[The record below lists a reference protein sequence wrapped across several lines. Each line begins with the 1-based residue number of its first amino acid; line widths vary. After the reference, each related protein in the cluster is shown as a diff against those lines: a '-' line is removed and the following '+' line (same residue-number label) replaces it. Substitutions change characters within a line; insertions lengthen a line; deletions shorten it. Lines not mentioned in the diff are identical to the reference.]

1 MRYKFFNFL
10 FLLSF
15 TFSQS
20 FFYKTIGNESVSQ
33 SPQSLGLGNNI
44 GLVATNGYALLGN
57 PSNII
62 NENKSFTFNLSS
74 NLENVNERRS
84 FILKDSFGDFLTDA
98 DYVVNSI
105 RINNFSGGLTFNKSV
120 NNYIY
125 SIGLSYSP
133 IIDFSSKYREE
144 VRGKVNCEDGVPC
157 TRDVLAGYHNFNTDG
172 VINGLSIGS
181 ATQITTSMGNL
192 KFGISLLKTAE
203 SKINYVFSVD
213 TLHNEWSNLS
223 PIQSEVGNVKVGSNS
238 SFNYG
243 FVFESITGLDL
254 GLFYQN
260 PIEFKAE
267 GSYPFGFINSES
279 GFIEYNFMC
288 NELICNEDTSSV
300 ALLSMTPKFQIPKKS
315 GISIG
320 YTPNSFQKT
329 SVYFEYVKNEY
340 YAPSLTTFSGLDTTI
355 SLNPEYTLKNYNE
368 LKFGVEYTT
377 VSNSIIRTG
386 FTYNESPIPGI
397 NSQSKI
403 TFGYGKDIE
412 NINFNFGVSYHQNFY
427 NYPDIFPVENDPR
440 PDYDNVKESIFN
452 ISTSIQYSF

>member
-1 MRYKFFNFL
+1 
-10 FLLSF
+10 
-15 TFSQS
+15 
-20 FFYKTIGNESVSQ
+20 
-33 SPQSLGLGNNI
+33 
-44 GLVATNGYALLGN
+44 
-57 PSNII
+57 
-62 NENKSFTFNLSS
+62 
-74 NLENVNERRS
+74 
-84 FILKDSFGDFLTDA
+84 
-98 DYVVNSI
+98 
-105 RINNFSGGLTFNKSV
+105 
-120 NNYIY
+120 
-125 SIGLSYSP
+125 
-133 IIDFSSKYREE
+133 EE

-300 ALLSMTPKFQIPKKS
+300 ALLSMTPKFQIPKK
-315 GISIG
+315 
-320 YTPNSFQKT
+320 
-329 SVYFEYVKNEY
+329 
-340 YAPSLTTFSGLDTTI
+340 
-355 SLNPEYTLKNYNE
+355 
-368 LKFGVEYTT
+368 
-377 VSNSIIRTG
+377 
-386 FTYNESPIPGI
+386 
-397 NSQSKI
+397 
-403 TFGYGKDIE
+403 
-412 NINFNFGVSYHQNFY
+412 
-427 NYPDIFPVENDPR
+427 
-440 PDYDNVKESIFN
+440 
-452 ISTSIQYSF
+452 